1 MTNSTARKITS
12 FLFAYKVPVLFILL
26 SIGGILVSG
35 QSLNFILMEL
45 ASRFGRDTL
54 LVLAL
59 IIPVV
64 SGMGLNF
71 SIVVGAMAAQIAI
84 FFCDAFIAD
93 SYSNLPT
100 GACIFTMCAN

>member
-1 MTNSTARKITS
+1 MTKSTARKITS

-45 ASRFGRDTL
+45 ASRFGRDTF

-84 FFCDAFIAD
+84 FWVMHLLQTVI
-93 SYSNLPT
+93 PT
-100 GACIFTMCAN
+100 CP